1 MAIQIRGSQIRND
14 AIDASKI
21 ADNSITATQM
31 ALGGAFV
38 FTTLSA
44 NSPTADAHV
53 ATKAYVDGV
62 AQGLDAKDSVRVATT
77 ATGTLTSAFANGQTV
92 DGVTLSTGD
101 RILIKNQSTG
111 SENGIYTVNASGAPS
126 RASDGGN
133 GEINGGT
140 YVFVEEG
147 TTNANRGFV
156 CTNTGSVTVGTT
168 ALTFSQFSGAGQI
181 TAGAAM
187 TKSGDTLNVAVDDSS
202 IEVSSDALRIKASGV
217 TSAMLAGSIAN
228 GKLANSTISGVALGA
243 NLNALSKATNGGVN
257 FTSYNGS
264 AAVSNL
270 ALDLSDL
277 AAATVNV
284 GADSIAIY
292 DADADVTAKESIAD
306 LVSAMAGNGLAASSG
321 VLAVGVDDSSIE
333 LNSDAIRIKASGVTN
348 SMLAN
353 STISGVALG
362 ANLNALSKATNGGVN
377 FTSYNGSA
385 AVSDLSL
392 DLDDLAA
399 ADVNVGADSIAI
411 IDADDSNGSKKESIA
426 DLVTAMAGNGLA
438 ASSGVLAVG
447 VDDSSIEL
455 NSDAVRIKA
464 SGVTNAMLA
473 GSIANG
479 KLANSTISGV
489 ALGANLNSLS
499 KATNGGVNFSSYN
512 GSAAVSNLALDLS
525 DLAAA
530 AVNVGADSIAIYDAD
545 ADVTGKET
553 IADLITAVA
562 GDGLAASSG
571 VLAVGVDDS
580 TIELNSDAL
589 RIKAGG
595 VTSAKIAN
603 DAVGLAQL
611 GISPKADKLTGDG
624 SAAAFD
630 LSSRIATA
638 QLSDFKNLVK
648 VFRNG
653 VRVEQVTSSAS
664 GQDEYVVDDNAGS
677 SKTRITFGSA
687 PDSGDVIFVDYWV

>member
-31 ALGGAFV
+31 ALSGAFV

-44 NSPTADAHV
+44 DAPSADAHV

-77 ATGTLTSAFANGQTV
+77 ANGTLASAFANGQTV
-92 DGVTLSTGD
+92 DGVTLATGN

-140 YVFVEEG
+140 YVFIEEG

-187 TKSGDTLNVAVDDSS
+187 TKSGDTLNVAVDNSS
-202 IEVSSDALRIKASGV
+202 IEVDSDALQIKAAGV
-217 TSAMLAGSIAN
+217 TNAMLAGGIAN
-228 GKLANSTISGVALGA
+228 GKLANSTISGVALGS

-270 ALDLSDL
+270 TLDLNDL
-277 AAATVNV
+277 AAAAVNV
-284 GADSIAIY
+284 AADSIAIY
-292 DADADVTAKESIAD
+292 DADADVTA
-306 LVSAMAGNGLAASSG
+306 
-321 VLAVGVDDSSIE
+321 
-333 LNSDAIRIKASGVTN
+333 
-348 SMLAN
+348 
-353 STISGVALG
+353 
-362 ANLNALSKATNGGVN
+362 
-377 FTSYNGSA
+377 
-385 AVSDLSL
+385 
-392 DLDDLAA
+392 
-399 ADVNVGADSIAI
+399 
-411 IDADDSNGSKKESIA
+411 
-426 DLVTAMAGNGLA
+426 
-438 ASSGVLAVG
+438 
-447 VDDSSIEL
+447 
-455 NSDAVRIKA
+455 
-464 SGVTNAMLA
+464 
-473 GSIANG
+473 
-479 KLANSTISGV
+479 
-489 ALGANLNSLS
+489 
-499 KATNGGVNFSSYN
+499 
-512 GSAAVSNLALDLS
+512 
-525 DLAAA
+525 
-530 AVNVGADSIAIYDAD
+530 
-545 ADVTGKET
+545 KET

-580 TIELNSDAL
+580 TIELSSDAV
-589 RIKAGG
+589 RIKDGG

-603 DAVGLAQL
+603 DAIGLAQL
-611 GISPKADKLTGDG
+611 GISPKADKLSGDG
-624 SAAAFD
+624 STTAFN
-630 LSSRIATA
+630 LTARIAAA
-638 QLSDFKNLVK
+638 QLSDFKNLVR

-653 VRVEQVTSSAS
+653 VRVEQVASGAS

>member
-14 AIDASKI
+14 AINASKI
-21 ADNSITATQM
+21 ADGSITAAKLDFSSTQTF
-31 ALGGAFV
+31 AFGGAD
-38 FTTLSA
+38 TTLTYKT
-44 NSPTADAHV
+44 PTTDSEV

-92 DGVTLSTGD
+92 DGVALSTGD

-181 TAGAAM
+181 TAGDAM

-228 GKLANSTISGVALGA
+228 AKLANSTISGVALGS

-292 DADADVTAKESIAD
+292 DADADVTAQESIAD
-306 LVSAMAGNGLAASSG
+306 LVSAMAGDGLAASSG
-321 VLAVGVDDSSIE
+321 VLAVGVDGSSIE
-333 LNSDAIRIKASGVTN
+333 LNSDALRIKASGVTN
-348 SMLAN
+348 AMLAGSIANAKLANSTISGKSLGGNLDNLTVDDSSIELNSGTTFNGSAAKTISIKAAGVTNAMLAGSIANAKLAN

-362 ANLNALSKATNGGVN
+362 SNLNALSKATNGGVN

-385 AVSDLSL
+385 AVSNLQLDLS
-392 DLDDLAA
+392 DLAA
-399 ADVNVGADSIAI
+399 ADVNVA
-411 IDADDSNGSKKESIA
+411 
-426 DLVTAMAGNGLA
+426 
-438 ASSGVLAVG
+438 
-447 VDDSSIEL
+447 
-455 NSDAVRIKA
+455 
-464 SGVTNAMLA
+464 
-473 GSIANG
+473 
-479 KLANSTISGV
+479 
-489 ALGANLNSLS
+489 
-499 KATNGGVNFSSYN
+499 
-512 GSAAVSNLALDLS
+512 
-525 DLAAA
+525 
-530 AVNVGADSIAIYDAD
+530 ADSIAIYDAD
-545 ADVTGKET
+545 ADVTAKES

-562 GDGLAASSG
+562 GSGLAASNG

-630 LSSRIATA
+630 LTSRIATA